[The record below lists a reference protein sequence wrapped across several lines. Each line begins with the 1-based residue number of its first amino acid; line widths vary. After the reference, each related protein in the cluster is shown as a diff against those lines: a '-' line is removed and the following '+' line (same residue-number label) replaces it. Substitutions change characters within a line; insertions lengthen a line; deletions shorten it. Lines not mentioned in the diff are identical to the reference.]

1 MKLEVYLIW
10 KYALAMTDFGPSIKK
25 TGFCLEHR
33 ATIILRKRGW
43 SVINNRYYVD
53 DQSGV
58 VREIDL
64 VAYRACQVG
73 QLFVYTVLLISC
85 KKSDQNA
92 WALLSRP
99 VHRTDP
105 NVDRRPIHIWTNDD
119 ITNWMLQ
126 NNNWK
131 SSYFDLLMREETIC
145 SVIDSDQDVFA
156 FQEVNKTNGTAQNDK
171 AIFSSVTSLIKA
183 QAYELGLL
191 PNRKKDSSIYQFNLV
206 SLLDGELVRLEFAS
220 EDDEITEFDILEE
233 LYFFDYIVNKHRT
246 TARIHFVCESYFSDA
261 LTVYEKISTLNVKF
275 VKTLIEIFYQD
286 VITNSSKR
294 DVLQKTFDKRVRS
307 TVLEMLPRHGV
318 APKEYVKTEIY
329 PVNNG
334 KKVCVHVI
342 LKEGSSFEIDDSDTC
357 RVVKLALQEIYH
369 FSGSFKIEVDDIPF

>member
-1 MKLEVYLIW
+1 MKLDAHLIW
-10 KYALAMTDFGPSIKK
+10 KHALVMTDFGSSIKK

-33 ATIILRKRGW
+33 ATMLLRKRGW

-53 DQSGV
+53 DQSGA

-64 VAYRACQVG
+64 VAYRASQVG

-99 VHRTDP
+99 VNRADP
-105 NVDRRPIHIWTNDD
+105 NVDRQPIHIWTNDD
-119 ITNWMLQ
+119 TCNWMLQ
-126 NNNWK
+126 NSSWK
-131 SSYFDLLMREETIC
+131 TSYFDLLMSEETPR
-145 SVIDSDQDVFA
+145 SVLDSEQDVFA
-156 FQEVNKTNGTAQNDK
+156 FQEIHKTNGTAQNDK
-171 AIFSSVTSLIKA
+171 AIFSSVTSLIEA

-191 PNRKKDSSIYQFNLV
+191 PNRKKEPSIYQFNLV

-220 EDDEITEFDILEE
+220 EGDEITESDIQEE

-246 TARIHFVCESYFSDA
+246 TARIHFVREAYFGEA
-261 LTVYEKISTLNVKF
+261 LIVYEKISTLNVQF
-275 VKTLIEIFYQD
+275 VENLIEAFYQD

-294 DVLQKTFDKRVRS
+294 HMLQTTFDKRVRS
-307 TVLEMLPRHGV
+307 TVLEMLRRHGV
-318 APKEYVKTEIY
+318 ALKKYVKTEIY
-329 PVNNG
+329 PVNNEEE
-334 KKVCVHVI
+334 VRVHVI
-342 LKEGSSFEIDDSDTC
+342 LKEGPSFEIDDPDTY
-357 RVVKLALQEIYH
+357 RVVKLALQKIYH